1 MGWIRR
7 ATAVAGFGTVH
18 IGDGG
23 GVWRPGKTGDVLRV
37 VLVVVRKFTGR
48 DVCAADEK
56 IVTAFRVFDPGEKR
70 ACRGGGQ
77 GRCIRSAENLLQREG
92 LLSFRG
98 EGGDGEKG

>member
-1 MGWIRR
+1 MGGVGW

-18 IGDGG
+18 VGDGG
-23 GVWRPGKTGDVLRV
+23 GVRRPGKTCDVLRV
-37 VLVVVRKFTGR
+37 VLGVVRKLTGW

-56 IVTAFRVFDPGEKR
+56 IVAAFRVFDPGKKR
-70 ACRGGGQ
+70 SCRGGGQ
-77 GRCIRSAENLLQREG
+77 GRCIGSAENLLQREG